1 MKVPRTL
8 QSVAMDERELVMYN
22 KIFPALQQFLGE
34 QLYEDQEVDLPIP
47 VIFASSFKGDGLHDF
62 LVTENLRATNYFQV
76 KHLMG
81 DIYQLLGLGLT
92 QVDNTTTK
100 VAYMTAAMTSLANI
114 HGITFSFMKNIGGKQ
129 RLLDT
134 FPTIR
139 EQVNHFNMEV
149 DISTKDPIW

>member
-1 MKVPRTL
+1 
-8 QSVAMDERELVMYN
+8 MDERELVMYN

-81 DIYQLLGLGLT
+81 DIYQLLGLGT
-92 QVDNTTTK
+92 D
-100 VAYMTAAMTSLANI
+100 A
-114 HGITFSFMKNIGGKQ
+114 G
-129 RLLDT
+129 
-134 FPTIR
+134 
-139 EQVNHFNMEV
+139 
-149 DISTKDPIW
+149 

>member
-81 DIYQLLGLGLT
+81 DTNILHWALS

-100 VAYMTAAMTSLANI
+100 VAYMTAAMASLANI

-139 EQVNHFNMEV
+139 EQVNHFKHGSRY
-149 DISTKDPIW
+149 I